1 MKYRAEEG
9 RDEVVLLEAVCLF
22 AGRDH
27 RLLHGAA
34 DNRGGAG
41 RAVLRAGLWD
51 DCFYDCTNADFRRSD
66 FRLAV
71 ACVHYYDGQRRAAVL
86 PGDSR
91 AILI

>member
-1 MKYRAEEG
+1 M
-9 RDEVVLLEAVCLF
+9 VLLEAVCLF

-34 DNRGGAG
+34 DDRGGTG
-41 RAVLRAGLWD
+41 RAVLCAGLWD
-51 DCFYDCTNADFRRSD
+51 DRLYDYADAAFRRSD

-71 ACVHYYDGQRRAAVL
+71 AGVHYYDGQRRAAVL